1 MVGDVYPSRGDDTK
15 RSVREESAI
24 KNQRKIE
31 GDGSVQEK

>member
-1 MVGDVYPSRGDDTK
+1 MVGDGYPSRGDETK
-15 RSVREESAI
+15 RSVRESVI